1 MGTKR
6 KQTEAA
12 VNQEQRN
19 LPRREAPQ
27 EDLSTIS
34 IRITNS
40 DKRKL
45 AAHFRQKWDV
55 GFSTGVRFILKEYMR
70 RENLI

>member
-1 MGTKR
+1 MATKR
-6 KQTEAA
+6 EKTEEA
-12 VNQEQRN
+12 VNSEKRN
-19 LPRREAPQ
+19 LPQREAVQ

-55 GFSTGVRFILKEYMR
+55 GFSTGVRFLLKEYMR